1 MKVSV
6 VITVFNEERSIAKLL
21 KSLQFQTTSPD
32 EIVIV
37 DGESHDKTVE
47 IIRHFQ
53 KKNNRIKFLVE
64 KCSRA
69 KGRNIGVDIARNE
82 IIAITD
88 AGCIV
93 HKRWLE
99 RIIKPFNN
107 KEVDVVAGF
116 YKMTGKS
123 AFQKALSSYLG
134 VLPSRF
140 DANYLP
146 STRSIAFKKEL
157 WLRVGGFPERLADT
171 AEDTVFNYNIVQD
184 GANIARVKNAIVE
197 WGMPATLREAFN
209 KIYFYAKGDAK
220 SKIWWHPTKKLSSH
234 NIKILF
240 ILARYMMGCVVVILA
255 FRNPLLWVVSIS
267 GLFLY
272 IYWSFRKVFI
282 EFGDHKIGMWGIV
295 LQFTSDIAVMTGF
308 LAGMFAKD

>member
-1 MKVSV
+1 MKVSI
-6 VITVFNEERSIAKLL
+6 VITLLNEEESVSKLL
-21 KSLQFQTTSPD
+21 DSLRFQTKKVD

-37 DGESHDKTVE
+37 DGGSNDKTVE

-53 KKNNRIKFLVE
+53 KKNKKIKLLVE

-69 KGRNIGVDIARNE
+69 KGRNIGIDIARNE

-88 AGCIV
+88 AGCIA
-93 HKRWLE
+93 HKKWLE
-99 RIIKPFNN
+99 RITKPFVN

-116 YKMTGKS
+116 YKMTGKT
-123 AFQKALSSYLG
+123 AFQKALSTYLG
-134 VLPSRF
+134 VLPSQF

-157 WLRVGGFPERLADT
+157 WLKVGGFPEKLADT
-171 AEDTVFNYNIVQD
+171 AEDTVFNYRIVQS
-184 GANIARVKNAIVE
+184 GANIARVKNAVVE
-197 WGMPATLREAFN
+197 WGMVGTLREAFS
-209 KIYFYAKGDAK
+209 KFFLYAKGDAK

-240 ILARYMMGCVVVILA
+240 VFARYMVGLTGVIMA
-255 FRNPLLWVVSIS
+255 IRNPLLWFVIIA

-272 IYWSFRKVFI
+272 IYWSFRKVYV
-282 EFGDHKIGMWGIV
+282 ELEDYRVGMWGTI
-295 LQFTSDIAVMTGF
+295 LQFMSDLAVMAGF
-308 LAGMFAKD
+308 LVGITTRD

>member
-21 KSLQFQTTSPD
+21 KSLQFQTIRPD

-37 DGESHDKTVE
+37 DGGSRDKVIE
-47 IIRHFQ
+47 IVRHFQ
-53 KKNNRIKFLVE
+53 KKDKRIKLLVE

-107 KEVDVVAGF
+107 KEVEVVAGF

-140 DANYLP
+140 DVNYLP
-146 STRSIAFKKEL
+146 STRSIAFRKEL
-157 WLRVGGFPERLADT
+157 WLKVGGFPERLADT
-171 AEDTVFNYNIVQD
+171 AEDTVFNYKIVQSD
-184 GANIARVKNAIVE
+184 ANIARVKKAIVE
-197 WGMPATLREAFN
+197 WGMPSTLKGAFN
-209 KIYFYAKGDAK
+209 KMFYYAKGDAK

-240 ILARYMMGCVVVILA
+240 VFARYMMGLVGVILT
-255 FRNPLLWVVSIS
+255 FRSPLLWLVLIA

-272 IYWSFRKVFI
+272 FYWSFRKVFI
-282 EFGDHKIGMWGIV
+282 EFGDCKIGMWGIV

-308 LAGMFAKD
+308 LAGIFTKD